1 MTTENSYI
9 EVFPVGS
16 AESAW
21 VTTPRS
27 NELIILDYAD
37 TKTDEPNDRR
47 IDLKQELIDRIG
59 EGGTVRILSLSHA
72 DKDHIQGSPE
82 VFYLEHAAKY
92 QDKDRV
98 RIETLCVPA
107 RFITES
113 RNDMSSDAKIMQAE
127 ARHRLKEGKG
137 IVVVSEPGGLDK
149 WLENQDIDPKD
160 RQKCIATAGKLLPHV
175 SLEKDGVEIFVHS
188 PFSYQGDSGERQDR
202 NDASIVLHL
211 TIDDGKGNAEKLLFM
226 ADVGCD
232 VIKDIVLATERHGNE
247 ERLEHTAMVVSHHGS
262 RNSLKPQKDDDV
274 DPVVDR
280 LFREYGEEGA
290 TYVISSRVMPAK
302 DDGQP
307 PHKDAV
313 AYYKEVAKGHSGEVI
328 ITMEHPTKSN
338 PKPVQIGKKRKRPGS
353 SSSSSTTSGT
363 SGAGGAGASGS
374 MFPPREEAPGFG

>member
-92 QDKDRV
+92 QDNDRV
-98 RIETLCVPA
+98 KIETLCVPA

-202 NDASIVLHL
+202 NDASTVLHL

-232 VIKDIVLATERHGNE
+232 VIKDIVLVTEKHGNTG
-247 ERLEHTAMVVSHHGS
+247 RLEHTAMVVSHHGS
-262 RNSLKPQKDDDV
+262 RNSLKPQKDDDIDPAV
-274 DPVVDR
+274 DK
-280 LFREYGEEGA
+280 LFRQYGQEGA
-290 TYVISSRVMPAK
+290 TYVISSRVMPDE

-313 AYYKEVAKGHSGEVI
+313 DYYREVAKENGGDAL
-328 ITMEHPTKSN
+328 ITMEYPTQNN
-338 PKPVQIGKKRKRPGS
+338 PKPVRLGTNRRRS
-353 SSSSSTTSGT
+353 SSLASQITS
-363 SGAGGAGASGS
+363 SGASSVGAGSAGGN
-374 MFPPREEAPGFG
+374 MFPRRREAGGFG

>member
-1 MTTENSYI
+1 MSTDKSFI

-21 VTTPRS
+21 VTTPHS

-37 TKTDEPNDRR
+37 TKTDDPGDRR
-47 IDLKQELIDRIG
+47 IDLKQELIYRVG
-59 EGGTVRILSLSHA
+59 EGGTVRFLSLSHA

-82 VFYLEHAAKY
+82 VFYLEHHPKY
-92 QDKDRV
+92 QGKERV

-107 RFITES
+107 QFITES
-113 RNDMSSDAKIMQAE
+113 RNDLSDDAKVMQRE

-149 WLENQDIDPKD
+149 WLRGQGIDPIE
-160 RQKCIATAGKLLPHV
+160 RWQCIATAGTLLPHF
-175 SLEKDGVEIFVHS
+175 SLEVDGVEIFVHS
-188 PFSYQGDSGERQDR
+188 PFSYKADSSERQDR
-202 NDASIVLHL
+202 NDASTVLHL
-211 TIDDGKGNAEKLLFM
+211 SIDDGSGKAEKLLFM

-232 VIKDIVLATERHGNE
+232 VIKDIVLVTEKHENA

-262 RNSLKPQKDDDV
+262 RNSLKSQKDDDI
-274 DPVVDR
+274 DPAVDR
-280 LFREYGEEGA
+280 LFRQYGQEGA
-290 TYVISSRVMPAK
+290 TYVISSRVMPDE

-313 AYYKEVAKGHSGEVI
+313 AYYRKVAKVHGGDAI

-338 PKPVQIGKKRKRPGS
+338 PEPVRPDASRRRSGS
-353 SSSSSTTSGT
+353 SSSQTTR
-363 SGAGGAGASGS
+363 SGAGSVGAGSAGGG
-374 MFPPREEAPGFG
+374 MFPRRREADGFG

>member
-1 MTTENSYI
+1 MSTKNSFI

-16 AESAW
+16 AESVW

-27 NELIILDYAD
+27 KELIILDYAD
-37 TKTDEPNDRR
+37 TKTEDPNDRR
-47 IDLKQELIDRIG
+47 VDLKQELINRAG
-59 EGGTVRILSLSHA
+59 KGGAVRFLSLSHA

-82 VFYLEHAAKY
+82 VFYLEHADKY
-92 QDKDRV
+92 QDKDRI

-113 RNDMSSDAKIMQAE
+113 RNDMSSDAKIMQKE
-127 ARHRLKEGKG
+127 ARERLKKGKG
-137 IVVVSEPGGLDK
+137 ILVVSEPGGLDK

-160 RQKCIATAGKLLPHV
+160 RQKCIATAGKLLPHF

-202 NDASIVLHL
+202 NDASTVLHL
-211 TIDDGKGNAEKLLFM
+211 SIDDGKGNAEKLLFM

-232 VIKDIVLATERHGNE
+232 VIKDIVLVTEKHGNE
-247 ERLEHTAMVVSHHGS
+247 ERLKHTAMVVSHHGS
-262 RNSLKPQKDDDV
+262 RNSLKTKKDDDI

-290 TYVISSRVMPAK
+290 TYVISSRVMPDK

-307 PHKDAV
+307 PHQDAV
-313 AYYKEVAKGHSGEVI
+313 AYYKEVAKGHSGEAI
-328 ITMEHPTKSN
+328 ITMEHPTKTN
-338 PKPVQIGKKRKRPGS
+338 PKPVQIGKSRKCPD
-353 SSSSSTTSGT
+353 SSSSSTSSGAA
-363 SGAGGAGASGS
+363 GAGGGGAAGS
-374 MFPPREEAPGFG
+374 MFPRRSEARGFG